1 MKKAEEKAAL
11 SQFHRGGLPKQPQE
25 KTEKVVMHQRITTF
39 FSKGKLSYVL
49 TLPDHWH
56 SVQHY
61 IDQSIPLKSVSIVNL
76 NSLTEFIQYLLQKKD
91 MTFT

>member
-11 SQFHRGGLPKQPQE
+11 SQFHRGGLSKQSQE
-25 KTEKVVMHQRITTF
+25 KTEKVVMHPRITTF
-39 FSKGKLSYVL
+39 FSKCKLGYVL
-49 TLPDHWH
+49 TLPDD

-61 IDQSIPLKSVSIVNL
+61 IDQCIPLKSVSIVNL
-76 NSLTEFIQYLLQKKD
+76 NSLTEFIQYLLQKQD